1 MQATAPKDLGK
12 VGSWFYYVPVL
23 SVSQNTT
30 MRQALYR
37 YSLNI
42 SSIGIEREKKKYFGR
57 TMGRFHEA
65 LSFDVVFENPKALK
79 PFLQEERIGTNPC
92 GAIPG
97 CHTKTKQTN

>member
-42 SSIGIEREKKKYFGR
+42 SSIGIEREKKYFGR

-79 PFLQEERIGTNPC
+79 PFLQE
-92 GAIPG
+92 
-97 CHTKTKQTN
+97 